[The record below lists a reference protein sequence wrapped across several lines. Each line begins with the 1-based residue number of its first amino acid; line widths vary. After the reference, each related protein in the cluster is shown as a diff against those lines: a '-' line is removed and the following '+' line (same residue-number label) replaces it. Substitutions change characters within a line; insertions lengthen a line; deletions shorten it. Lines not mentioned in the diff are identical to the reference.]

1 MLHQYNEDT
10 MSVSNCDIIKTGRG
24 NIIKAWTRGVPVE
37 AVARA
42 QLKHTA
48 DLPFIYKWLA
58 AMPDVHFGMG
68 ATVGTVIATDGAV
81 VPAAV
86 GVDIGCGMSAVQT
99 HLTKEDLKKPAKL
112 RERIERAVPH
122 GRTNNGAPGD
132 RGAWGMIPDD
142 VAGHWDGLLKDG
154 FLRLL
159 ERDSGLR
166 TDRELTQLGTLGGG
180 NHFIEVSLDEDDH
193 VWVVLHSGS
202 RGIGNRIG
210 TTFIRKAKQEMA
222 RYFIKLSDQNLA
234 FIPERDSD
242 DALFA
247 RYIAA
252 AKWAQEYAKVN
263 RRLMMKRTLT
273 AIGFGEDDHVPEW
286 IDCHHNYVEKEKHFG
301 KRVWVTRKGATR
313 AGIGEKGIIPG
324 AMGRRS
330 FIVKGR
336 GNPEAFKSCSHG
348 AGRLMSRTE
357 ARRRF
362 SIRDHALATDGLDCP
377 KGSNVLD
384 ETPDAYKDIDAVMK
398 AQEDLVEVT
407 HTLRALIC
415 IKG

>member
-1 MLHQYNEDT
+1 MV
-10 MSVSNCDIIKTGRG
+10 VSNCDIIKTGRG

-37 AVARA
+37 AGASE
-42 QLKHTA
+42 QLKKTA

-68 ATVGTVIATDGAV
+68 ATVGTVIATDGAI

-86 GVDIGCGMSAVQT
+86 GVDIGCGMAAVQT
-99 HLTKEDLKKPAKL
+99 HLTKDDLGSLAKV

-132 RGAWGMIPDD
+132 RGAWGNPPED
-142 VAGHWDGLLKDG
+142 VVSHWEGLLEDG

-159 ERDSGLR
+159 ERDSSLR
-166 TDRELTQLGTLGGG
+166 TDRELMQLGTLGTG

-210 TTFIRKAKQEMA
+210 TTFIRKAKQEMS
-222 RYFIKLSDQNLA
+222 RYFITLSDQNLA
-234 FIPERDSD
+234 YIPERDSD
-242 DALFA
+242 DSLFA
-247 RYIAA
+247 RYMSA

-273 AIGFGEDDHVPEW
+273 AIGIGNYDHVPDW
-286 IDCHHNYVEKEKHFG
+286 IDCHHNYVDKEKHYG
-301 KRVWVTRKGATR
+301 KQVWVTRKGATSAR
-313 AGIGEKGIIPG
+313 IGELGIIPG
-324 AMGRRS
+324 AMGRKS

-336 GNPEAFKSCSHG
+336 GNPESFKSCSHG
-348 AGRLMSRTE
+348 AGRLMSRTD
-357 ARRRF
+357 ARRLF
-362 SIRDHALATDGLDCP
+362 SVREHELATEGLECP
-377 KGSNVLD
+377 KGGDVLD
-384 ETPDAYKDIDAVMK
+384 ETPGAYKDIDAVMK
-398 AQEDLVEVT
+398 AQEDLVEVV

-415 IKG
+415 VKG